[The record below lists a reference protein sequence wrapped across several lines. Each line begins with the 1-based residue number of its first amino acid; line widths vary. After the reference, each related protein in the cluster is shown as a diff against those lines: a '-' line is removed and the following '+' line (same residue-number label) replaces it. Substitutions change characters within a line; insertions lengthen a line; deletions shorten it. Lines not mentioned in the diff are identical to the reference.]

1 MGLVYTNIELIRG
14 ADLVLCREGYLKA
27 DQIKRLSVKALVD
40 SGAYMLAIN
49 QSIKAQLNLQTVDEQ
64 IAELADGTQIRL
76 EVVGPVEIH
85 FENRRAMVDAM
96 VLPGE
101 AEVTTT
107 DSQSRQS
114 VYHEKVTQVTRSS
127 IARQD
132 GQTTFYLLTSLRLS
146 WQIAW

>member
-1 MGLVYTNIELIRG
+1 
-14 ADLVLCREGYLKA
+14 
-27 DQIKRLSVKALVD
+27 
-40 SGAYMLAIN
+40 MLAIN

-101 AEVTTT
+101 AEVLLGAIPMEEMDVMVDPKQQQLIVNPASPYITKK
-107 DSQSRQS
+107 SLKWPVSSR
-114 VYHEKVTQVTRSS
+114 VGGVKRIGWHRNVP
-127 IARQD
+127 
-132 GQTTFYLLTSLRLS
+132 SLKTNHP
-146 WQIAW
+146 

>member
-49 QSIKAQLNLQTVDEQ
+49 QSIKAQLNLQAVDEQ

-101 AEVTTT
+101 AEV
-107 DSQSRQS
+107 
-114 VYHEKVTQVTRSS
+114 
-127 IARQD
+127 
-132 GQTTFYLLTSLRLS
+132 LLGAIPMEEMDVMVDPKQQQLRVNPASPYITKKSLK
-146 WQIAW
+146 

>member
-14 ADLVLCREGYLKA
+14 ADLVLCREGYLKE

-64 IAELADGTQIRL
+64 IAELADGTQLRL

-101 AEVTTT
+101 AEV
-107 DSQSRQS
+107 
-114 VYHEKVTQVTRSS
+114 
-127 IARQD
+127 
-132 GQTTFYLLTSLRLS
+132 LLGAIPMEEMDVMVDPKQQQLIVNPASPYITKKSLK
-146 WQIAW
+146 

>member
-14 ADLVLCREGYLKA
+14 ADLVLCRVGYLKA

-64 IAELADGTQIRL
+64 IAELADGTQLRL
-76 EVVGPVEIH
+76 EVVGPVEIR

-101 AEVTTT
+101 AEV
-107 DSQSRQS
+107 
-114 VYHEKVTQVTRSS
+114 
-127 IARQD
+127 
-132 GQTTFYLLTSLRLS
+132 LLGAIPMEEMDVMVDPKQQQLIVNPASPYITKKSLK
-146 WQIAW
+146 

>member
-101 AEVTTT
+101 AEV
-107 DSQSRQS
+107 
-114 VYHEKVTQVTRSS
+114 
-127 IARQD
+127 
-132 GQTTFYLLTSLRLS
+132 LLGAIPMEEMDVMVDPKQQQLIVNPASPYITKKSLK
-146 WQIAW
+146 

>member
-14 ADLVLCREGYLKA
+14 ADFVLCREGYLKA

-49 QSIKAQLNLQTVDEQ
+49 QSIKAQLNLQAVDEQ

-101 AEVTTT
+101 AEV
-107 DSQSRQS
+107 
-114 VYHEKVTQVTRSS
+114 
-127 IARQD
+127 
-132 GQTTFYLLTSLRLS
+132 LLGAIPMEEMDVMVDPKQQQLRVNPASPYITKKSLK
-146 WQIAW
+146 

>member
-64 IAELADGTQIRL
+64 IAELADGTQLRL
-76 EVVGPVEIH
+76 EVVGPVEIR

-101 AEVTTT
+101 AEV
-107 DSQSRQS
+107 
-114 VYHEKVTQVTRSS
+114 
-127 IARQD
+127 
-132 GQTTFYLLTSLRLS
+132 LLGAIPMEEMDVMVDPKQQQLIVNPASPYITKKSLK
-146 WQIAW
+146 